1 VACWPVC
8 PPTPLNLE
16 CAASF
21 NQDLQGI
28 SGIVTNLNC
37 GGKVGVAVTF
47 KNSPRQSLTVTGDL
61 NIDKVHVNWA
71 DRVRIDGVNGTWK
84 ATKTFQARGM
94 GRRPV
99 SPPPGRIMID
109 AVSLK
114 TPKLPLEMHKMAI
127 EFQGAEHGMTISVA
141 IPDMIGGPTE
151 ITGALSRLG
160 GDPELSAKVTVTGL
174 NGGALI
180 PGLEFKKKEDGDIN
194 AVADVS
200 LVLPRDPRGMLL
212 DYLNIRVR
220 TMRIGKSALVRIMKA
235 MDSRQETPQF
245 QNAITA
251 LSLGTPVGA
260 EFALAN
266 SLVTINAE
274 LLLAGGMK
282 VSLPVLDSAPL
293 SDIMGVYKLDGAGQ
307 KLDDL
312 RRRLLLLM
320 TDDLAKLEKSIDG
333 APQ

>member
-1 VACWPVC
+1 
-8 PPTPLNLE
+8 
-16 CAASF
+16 
-21 NQDLQGI
+21 
-28 SGIVTNLNC
+28 
-37 GGKVGVAVTF
+37 
-47 KNSPRQSLTVTGDL
+47 
-61 NIDKVHVNWA
+61 
-71 DRVRIDGVNGTWK
+71 VRIDGVHGTLK
-84 ATKTFQARGM
+84 ATKTFQARGT

-127 EFQGAEHGMTISVA
+127 EFQGAEHGMTLSVA

-260 EFALAN
+260 EFSLAN

-312 RRRLLLLM
+312 RRLLLLLM

-333 APQ
+333 TPQ